1 MVLSSFKG
9 QQKLCCIK
17 FRQFNLRGGR
27 RGRGVAV
34 LRAPMPACLL
44 DVDGSCKLRGEL
56 VQAAKHV
63 PHLLEVWPHLCG
75 ALMLQPSTRDAER
88 CNSRRQAFVGPDG
101 ELAPLI
107 ADAPMRRVDPGFCT
121 LERQCRAAV
130 ATRTLCLG
138 DGAVVVRAGG
148 AREED
153 VVSAGTTRAREV
165 RGEGPRREI
174 VPRASAPGG
183 GEVRG
188 VRCENG
194 ARGGDPRLVSEKRLV
209 GGEAEEG
216 DASGRRGA
224 GRPPGNAR
232 CDDGR
237 ESNARART
245 PARRS
250 SRAP

>member
-1 MVLSSFKG
+1 MQEMLELYVADELAESERAAEG
-9 QQKLCCIK
+9 V
-17 FRQFNLRGGR
+17 RDVRGR
-27 RGRGVAV
+27 RG
-34 LRAPMPACLL
+34 
-44 DVDGSCKLRGEL
+44 
-56 VQAAKHV
+56 
-63 PHLLEVWPHLCG
+63 
-75 ALMLQPSTRDAER
+75 
-88 CNSRRQAFVGPDG
+88 SRQGD
-101 ELAPLI
+101 
-107 ADAPMRRVDPGFCT
+107 
-121 LERQCRAAV
+121 
-130 ATRTLCLG
+130 G

-245 PARRS
+245 PARCS